1 MKRLFA
7 SLLVL
12 LTLLSSVCFA
22 ATKADVIAAINATY
36 KVGDETF
43 RLPQKYINRGTSYLN
58 EHPLTS
64 EQYSQILGCIN
75 SAVAYCREIGH
86 VRYKEYTK
94 EQINKGLSIV
104 AAACRAAEVD
114 MEEEAKKIDEPEAT
128 TPVTTTPAQ
137 NQTPASQDPT
147 GTSVTTDN
155 PASSINVTT
164 DNPASST
171 NVGNPTTENPSSSK
185 PIVKIT
191 ADGQKVLVNESGE
204 IIDEN
209 PDIASIEAAST
220 NSGETV
226 VKTFYDENDFIT
238 IDGKDGYIDI
248 DDIYYPK
255 DANDEIK
262 DKINI
267 RLFIIYIIAF
277 SVLILNIFLI
287 RLIFKK
293 KWNKIRKT
301 VLMVLLGVI
310 SILIIIAIIITLYY
324 IEELKLVLELY
335 YLLK

>member
-1 MKRLFA
+1 MKKLFA
-7 SLLVL
+7 SLLVI

-43 RLPQKYINRGTSYLN
+43 RLPQKYINRGTTYLN
-58 EHPLTS
+58 SHPLTS

-137 NQTPASQDPT
+137 NQTPASQEPT
-147 GTSVTTDN
+147 GTS
-155 PASSINVTT
+155 ITT

-204 IIDEN
+204 IINEN

-277 SVLILNIFLI
+277 FVLILNIFLI

-301 VLMVLLGVI
+301 VLMVLLSVI

>member
-1 MKRLFA
+1 MKKLFA
-7 SLLVL
+7 SLLVI

-43 RLPQKYINRGTSYLN
+43 RLPQKYINRGTTYLN
-58 EHPLTS
+58 SHPLTS

-155 PASSINVTT
+155 PASS
-164 DNPASST
+164 T

-191 ADGQKVLVNESGE
+191 ADGQKVLINESGE
-204 IIDEN
+204 VIDEN
-209 PDIASIEAAST
+209 PDITSIEAAST

-301 VLMVLLGVI
+301 VLMVLLSVI